1 MERLPSWM
9 EVVKP
14 DPIVLSER
22 LDESLFA
29 ADLYRVL
36 KGDAPREYQDPRRFA
51 EQTYPTEG
59 MVQLLSDVVRRLSG
73 KGSSNPVIQIQT
85 PFGGGKTHALIA
97 LYHLVKHGNEI
108 KNSLLGERVLE
119 KAGVSSYPKAEVAV
133 FVGTVLNPKE
143 SPTPWGEIARQLGR
157 YDVVR
162 KADKDRYAP
171 GRELLEKVVGDEP
184 VLILMD
190 EIAEFTARCEDNY
203 YTQILAFCQE
213 LTETV
218 SSLRRCCLVV
228 TLPSSAPYGE
238 KGERALRDLEQ
249 IFGRM
254 QAIYEPVRGMEIYEI
269 VRKRLFEMDG
279 DWEEDAYRVVDEYIS
294 TYRQWSDAPE
304 WAQSEDYRERML
316 RAYPFHPIL
325 IDWLVERWGS
335 FHTFQRTRGALRLLG
350 HIVQDN
356 WHRYEREPQKAPP
369 LIQPGHVDLNKPEI
383 VEELMRHI
391 EHGYRAVIQAD
402 IQERAPRI
410 DSRMGDWSQYQ
421 VATRLATSIFLA
433 SFTAAGGGRKG
444 ASLPELKIAVWQPGL
459 EPAVITEA
467 LNSLERTLLYLHE
480 DNGLY
485 LFSLQPSLV
494 RLKFDY
500 MERITAD
507 EIRKELERRLKEL
520 VKESGDWQVRITDKA
535 EDVPDTRDLQM
546 VVLPP
551 ETLGDEATQ
560 KVQKIFET
568 KGNTPRVYRN
578 ALVVVTADKSG
589 MERAEG
595 QVKEFLALKR
605 IEGSDEQKRLS
616 PRDQQRLKEEK
627 ESANDESSRQLCN
640 AYRFV
645 FKQTEG
651 GLEKLDM
658 GTMSIGESLNL
669 VKRVQDF
676 LHRQDLLMTERVNPV
691 QVKELIGSAKERNLE
706 DIWQDYGKFPR
717 LPILLNQKVLAE
729 AVRMGVRQKLFA
741 VRIYGREYYGD
752 ELPSGSN
759 WVKDAVLLLEPKV
772 SGLPP
777 LPPATVP
784 VVGVKVEDILTIL
797 QATPEVSVKEIYD
810 RIWSQKHSEFKS
822 EAEFREAFKSALE
835 KGHEQGL
842 WRLLIDKTPPIGEGI
857 DISTLLNKGTICLG
871 KASTVTRAA
880 QPKVINVRLV
890 IPIEKFGA
898 FAITMANLHRLQLV
912 GDHVEISFKTP
923 SLQDNQ
929 IKQLKNALQETIS
942 QVGGEIQEPPEW
954 R

>member
-9 EVVKP
+9 DVVKP

-108 KNSLLGERVLE
+108 RNSLLGERVLE
-119 KAGVSSYPKAEVAV
+119 KAGVRSFPEAKVAV
-133 FVGTVLNPKE
+133 FVGTALSPIE

-157 YDVVR
+157 YDVVQG
-162 KADKDRYAP
+162 ADKERYSP
-171 GRELLEKVVGDEP
+171 GRELLEKVIGNEP
-184 VLILMD
+184 TLILMD

-218 SSLRRCCLVV
+218 SSLKKCCLVV

-269 VRKRLFEMDG
+269 VRKRLFEMSS
-279 DWEEDAYRVVDEYIS
+279 DWQEDAYRVVDEYIS

-335 FHTFQRTRGALRLLG
+335 FHTFQRTRGVLRFLG
-350 HIVQDN
+350 HIVQDI
-356 WHRYEREPQKAPP
+356 WHKYEREPQKAPP
-369 LIQPGHVDLNKPEI
+369 LIQPGHVNLDKPEI

-391 EHGYRAVIQAD
+391 EHGYRAVVQAD

-410 DSRMGDWSQYQ
+410 DSGMGDWSRYR
-421 VATRLATSIFLA
+421 VATGLATSIFLA
-433 SFTAAGGGRKG
+433 SFTAAEEGRRG
-444 ASLPELKIAVWQPGL
+444 ASLPELKIAVWQPEL

-480 DNGLY
+480 QNGLY

-494 RLKFDY
+494 RLKIDY
-500 MERITAD
+500 MERVTTE

-520 VKESGDWQVRITDKA
+520 VREGGDWQVRITEKA
-535 EDVPDTRDLQM
+535 EDVPDTRELQM

-551 ETLGDEATQ
+551 EAPIDEAIQ
-560 KVQKIFET
+560 KVQRIFET
-568 KGNTPRVYRN
+568 KGANPRVYRN
-578 ALVVVTADKSG
+578 ALVVVAADRNG
-589 MERAEG
+589 IERAIG

-605 IEGSDEQKRLS
+605 IESSEERKRLS
-616 PRDQQRLKEEK
+616 PRDQQRLKEDK
-627 ESANDESSRQLCN
+627 ETADDEASRNLCN

-645 FKQTEG
+645 FKQTER

-658 GTMSIGESLNL
+658 GTMSVGESLNL

-676 LHRQDLLMTERVNPV
+676 LHQQDLLMTERVNPV
-691 QVKELIGSAKERNLE
+691 QVKELMGGAKKRDLE

-717 LPILLNQKVLAE
+717 LPILLNRRVLAE
-729 AVRMGVRQKLFA
+729 AVRLGVRQKLFA
-741 VRIYGREYYGD
+741 VWIDGREYFGD
-752 ELPSGSN
+752 EPPYGSD
-759 WVKDAVLLLEPKV
+759 WVKNAVLLSEPTV
-772 SGLPP
+772 SELTPSPP
-777 LPPATVP
+777 VTAPVATIM
-784 VVGVKVEDILTIL
+784 VEDILTVL
-797 QATPEVSVKEIYD
+797 QETPEAQVKEVYD
-810 RIWSQKHSEFKS
+810 QIWSQKRSGFKS

-842 WRLLIDKTPPIGEGI
+842 WRFLIGKTPIASEKI
-857 DISTLLNKGTICLG
+857 DISTLLNKGTICLE
-871 KASTVTRAA
+871 KAPAVTRAP
-880 QPKVINVRLV
+880 QPRVISVRLI
-890 IPIEKFGA
+890 IPSEKFGA
-898 FAITMANLHRLQLV
+898 FAMSMASLYQMQLV

-923 SLQDNQ
+923 PLRDEQQ
-929 IKQLKNALQETIS
+929 RQLKIALQETVSQIS
-942 QVGGEIQEPPEW
+942 GEIQEPPDW
-954 R
+954 K